1 VDPEEEELMFKRNLL
16 QFVAML
22 SLFAVG
28 STAIKLVGET
38 VPMNS
43 QTFWET
49 LAALPAEAA
58 GTTIYVDASASGTGT
73 GASWT
78 DAYTK
83 LQDALTTAV
92 SGDQIWVAAGVYYPD
107 EGVGMTNDDRTT
119 TFTLLD
125 GVEVYGGFAGGET
138 SLGQRDWDANV
149 TVLSGD
155 IDQNDT
161 ADPNGVVTDVAD
173 IAGSNAYHVVTDEV
187 PNISPV
193 LDGFTITAGDAG
205 GSYPDERGGG
215 IYNQYGNPML
225 VNLILSGNRADLGA
239 GMHIANNTPALLKVT
254 LTNNQATFGGGMY
267 ITSGTSPTLTDVIF
281 TGNLATNSGGG
292 VYVGY
297 SAPVF
302 INTLFTGNR
311 AGFYG
316 GGMYNTIAFPDLV
329 NATFSGN
336 YADSRGGGMINS
348 ASDPVMTNVILWN
361 NRAQWEGDQ
370 ILNWSGSNPSI
381 SYSDIQGSGGSGAGW
396 DTALGTDGGNNID
409 VEPLFVTLVD
419 PLTAPTTAGD
429 LHLQVGSPAVDVG
442 DNSACPAT
450 DLDGNIRPIDG
461 DKDGVADCDMGAYE
475 KLIDLF
481 LPLILR

>member
-1 VDPEEEELMFKRNLL
+1 MFKRTGL
-16 QFVAML
+16 QVVTLL
-22 SLFAVG
+22 SLLAVG
-28 STAIKLVGET
+28 IVVIKLVGET
-38 VPMNS
+38 APAK
-43 QTFWET
+43 THTLWEN

-58 GTTIYVDASASGTGT
+58 GTIYVDASASGAETGV
-73 GASWT
+73 SWA
-78 DAYTK
+78 DAYTT
-83 LQDALTTAV
+83 LQDALAAAA
-92 SGDQIWVAAGVYYPD
+92 SGDEIWVAAGVYYPD
-107 EGVGMTNDDRTT
+107 EGGGMTNDDQTA
-119 TFTLLD
+119 TFTLID
-125 GVEVYGGFAGGET
+125 DVGVYGGFAGTET
-138 SLGQRDWDANV
+138 LRSQRDWVTNV

-161 ADPNGVVTDVAD
+161 LDPNGVVTDVAD

-239 GMHIANNTPALLKVT
+239 GMHIANGTPSLQKVKI
-254 LTNNQATFGGGMY
+254 TNNHATWGGGMY

-297 SAPVF
+297 SAPLF
-302 INTLFTGNR
+302 INTLFTGNY

-316 GGMYNTIAFPDLV
+316 GGMYNMVAFPDLV

-381 SYSDIQGSGGSGAGW
+381 SYSDIQGSGGSSSW
-396 DTALGTDGGNNID
+396 DTAFGTDGGNNID
-409 VEPLFVTLVD
+409 ADPLFISPVD
-419 PLTAPTTAGD
+419 PSTAPTAVGN
-429 LHLQVGSPAVDVG
+429 LHLQAGSPAVDTG
-442 DNSACPAT
+442 YNGACPAT
-450 DLDGNIRPIDG
+450 DLEGNTRPIDG
-461 DKDGVADCDMGAYE
+461 DKDGSADCDMGAYE

-481 LPLILR
+481 LPLIMR